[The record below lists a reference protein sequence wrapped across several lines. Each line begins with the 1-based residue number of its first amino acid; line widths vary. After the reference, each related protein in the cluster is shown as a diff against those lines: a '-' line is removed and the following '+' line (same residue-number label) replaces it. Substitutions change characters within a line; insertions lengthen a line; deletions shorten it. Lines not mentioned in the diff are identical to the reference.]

1 MLTELR
7 ISGLGVIDE
16 AVADFATGL
25 TVLTGETGA
34 GKTMVVTGLRLLA
47 GGRADPGRVR
57 RGADMA
63 LVEGRFDLAAAATMD
78 SVDRRELDRLI
89 EEADV
94 DLDEDGSVI
103 AARRVGADGR
113 SRARLGGRSV
123 PAGTLA
129 RFCAPVLAV
138 HGQNDQLRLL
148 RPDRQR
154 DAVDS
159 HGGEEARTALARYR
173 ETYHRWRHAARSL
186 AERTERTRE
195 LAREADLLRLGLD
208 EIDALDPRPGEE
220 AELDAVIR
228 RLTDSEELREVAGQA
243 HEALSGDGEA
253 TEPMV
258 GVLDQLRQR
267 LAGAGDPALEPIA
280 TSIEQAVAAL
290 GDAATELGLY
300 LAELPVDAADLDSA
314 MERKHDLK
322 ALTRK
327 YGTDVDDV
335 LAWAD
340 KARARLAEVDTSD
353 SAMAE
358 LTATVDRLTAEL
370 AEHGAALT
378 AVRRAAG
385 EDLARRV
392 SEELA
397 ELSMG
402 GARLVVRVTP
412 SGDGIASATESGL
425 DDVELALDGPS
436 GIVPLGKGASGGELS
451 RVMLALEV
459 VLAERSGG
467 GTLVFDEV
475 DAGVGGRAALSIGKR
490 LARLART
497 HQVIAVTHLAQVAA
511 YADTHLV
518 VHKDAESSGRDGV
531 VSGVR
536 AVADADRVTELARM
550 LAGME
555 DTDTGL
561 AHARELL
568 DKAQDDKAGK
578 GGKSR
583 KGRARS
589 TATR

>member
-16 AVADFATGL
+16 AVADFSPGL
-25 TVLTGETGA
+25 SVLTGETGA

-57 RGADMA
+57 RGADRA
-63 LVEGRFDLAAAATMD
+63 LVEGRFDLTTTVTADEPHRHGLYELLED
-78 SVDRRELDRLI
+78 SDAEF
-89 EEADV
+89 
-94 DLDEDGSVI
+94 DEDGSVI
-103 AARRVGADGR
+103 AVRRVGADGR

-148 RPDRQR
+148 RADHQR
-154 DAVDS
+154 DAVDT
-159 HGGEEARTALARYR
+159 HGGDAARTALEAYR
-173 ETYHRWRHAARSL
+173 DTFRRWRQAEASL
-186 AERTERTRE
+186 AERTGRARE
-195 LAREADLLRLGLD
+195 LAREADLLRMGLE
-208 EIDALDPRPGEE
+208 EIDALSPQPGEE
-220 AELDAVIR
+220 SELDAQIR
-228 RLTDSEELREVAGQA
+228 RLSDSEELREIAGAA
-243 HEALSGDGEA
+243 HEVLAGDGET
-253 TEPMV
+253 TEPVV
-258 GVLDQLRQR
+258 GVLDQLGQR
-267 LAGAGDPALEPIA
+267 LSGAGDPALDPIA
-280 TSIEQAVAAL
+280 TSIGQAVAAL

-314 MERKHDLK
+314 LERRYDLR

-335 LAWAD
+335 IAWAGQ
-340 KARARLAEVDTSD
+340 ARARLTEVDTSD
-353 SAMAE
+353 SAVAE
-358 LTATVDRLTAEL
+358 LEATVERLRAEVI
-370 AEHGAALT
+370 ERGAVLT
-378 AVRRAAG
+378 EVRRAAG
-385 EDLARRV
+385 ADLAERV
-392 SEELA
+392 SAELA

-402 GARLVVRVTP
+402 GARLAVRIAP
-412 SGDGIASATESGL
+412 SGDGLAGATESGL
-425 DDVELALDGPS
+425 DDVALELNGPS
-436 GIVPLGKGASGGELS
+436 GAVPLGKGASGGELS

-518 VHKDAESSGRDGV
+518 VHKDADTVSGDTV

-536 AVADADRVTELARM
+536 AVADTDRVTELARM

-568 DKAQDDKAGK
+568 ETAQKQ
-578 GGKSR
+578 KSQ
-583 KGRARS
+583 S
-589 TATR
+589 QVDL

>member
-16 AVADFATGL
+16 AVADFSPGL
-25 TVLTGETGA
+25 SVLTGETGA

-57 RGADMA
+57 RGATKA
-63 LVEGRFDLAAAATMD
+63 VVEGRFDLAAVDTMD
-78 SVDRRELDRLI
+78 PADRHELDELL
-89 EEADV
+89 EDTDV

-159 HGGEEARTALARYR
+159 HGGDDARAALEAYR
-173 ETYHRWRHAARSL
+173 GTYRRWREAERSL
-186 AERTERTRE
+186 SERTGRARE
-195 LAREADLLRLGLD
+195 LAREADLLRMGIE
-208 EIDALDPRPGEE
+208 EIDALAPESGEE
-220 AELDAVIR
+220 AELDALIK
-228 RLTDSEELREVAGQA
+228 RLTDSEELREIAGQA
-243 HEALSGDGEA
+243 HEVLSGDGE
-253 TEPMV
+253 TVEPVV
-258 GVLDQLRQR
+258 GILDQLRQR
-267 LAGAGDPALEPIA
+267 LSGAGDPALDPIA

-290 GDAATELGLY
+290 GDAGTELGLY
-300 LAELPVDAADLDSA
+300 LAELPVDVADLDSA
-314 MERKHDLK
+314 QERRHDLR

-335 LAWAD
+335 IAWAE
-340 KARARLAEVDTSD
+340 KARVRLTEVDTSD
-353 SAMAE
+353 TAVAE
-358 LTATVDRLTAEL
+358 LKATVERLSTEL
-370 AEHGAALT
+370 TERGAVLT
-378 AVRRAAG
+378 SVRRAAG

-392 SEELA
+392 SEELT

-402 GARLVVRVTP
+402 GAGLEVRVTP
-412 SGDGIASATESGL
+412 SGDGLAGATESGL

-436 GIVPLGKGASGGELS
+436 GVVPLGKGASGGELS

-459 VLAERSGG
+459 VLAEQSGG

-475 DAGVGGRAALSIGKR
+475 DAGVGGRAAPSNGKR

-518 VHKDAESSGRDGV
+518 VHKDSGGDDDGV

-550 LAGME
+550 LAGLE

-568 DKAQDDKAGK
+568 DTAQKQ
-578 GGKSR
+578 KSQAQVDR
-583 KGRARS
+583 
-589 TATR
+589 

>member
-16 AVADFATGL
+16 AVAEFSPGL
-25 TVLTGETGA
+25 SVLTGETGA

-63 LVEGRFDLAAAATMD
+63 LVEGRFDLSGAAT
-78 SVDRRELDRLI
+78 VDEADLGELRELLEDSDA
-89 EEADV
+89 E
-94 DLDEDGSVI
+94 LDEDGSVI
-103 AARRVGADGR
+103 AVRRVGADGR

-129 RFCAPVLAV
+129 RFCGPILAV

-148 RPDRQR
+148 RADHQR
-154 DAVDS
+154 DAVDT
-159 HGGEEARTALARYR
+159 HGGD
-173 ETYHRWRHAARSL
+173 AARDALKAYRDTYRKWRQAEASL
-186 AERTERTRE
+186 AERTGKARE
-195 LAREADLLRLGLD
+195 LAREADLLRLGLE
-208 EIDALDPRPGEE
+208 EIDALDPRSGEE

-228 RLTDSEELREVAGQA
+228 RLSDSEELREIAGAA
-243 HEALSGDGEA
+243 HEVLGGDGET
-253 TEPMV
+253 TEPIV
-258 GVLDQLRQR
+258 AVLDQLRQR

-314 MERKHDLK
+314 LARRHELR

-335 LAWAD
+335 IAWAD
-340 KARARLAEVDTSD
+340 RARVRLTEVDTSD
-353 SAMAE
+353 SAVAE
-358 LTATVDRLTAEL
+358 LEATVAKLGAQLLER
-370 AEHGAALT
+370 GAALSEI
-378 AVRRAAG
+378 RRAAG
-385 EDLARRV
+385 ADLAARV
-392 SEELA
+392 SAELG

-402 GARLVVRVTP
+402 GARLSVKITP
-412 SGDGIASATESGL
+412 SGDGLAGATESGL
-425 DDVELALDGPS
+425 DEVALELDGPS
-436 GIVPLGKGASGGELS
+436 GSVPLGKGASGGELS

-518 VHKDAESSGRDGV
+518 VHKDAGVDGADTV

-536 AVADADRVTELARM
+536 ALADTDRVTELARM

-568 DKAQDDKAGK
+568 ETAQTQ
-578 GGKSR
+578 KSQAQVDR
-583 KGRARS
+583 
-589 TATR
+589 

>member
-1 MLTELR
+1 K
-7 ISGLGVIDE
+7 
-16 AVADFATGL
+16 AV
-25 TVLTGETGA
+25 
-34 GKTMVVTGLRLLA
+34 
-47 GGRADPGRVR
+47 
-57 RGADMA
+57 
-63 LVEGRFDLAAAATMD
+63 VEGRFDLAAAATMA
-78 SVDRRELDRLI
+78 SEDRDQLDRLL

-94 DLDEDGSVI
+94 ELDEDGTVI

-129 RFCAPVLAV
+129 RFCSPVLAV

-154 DAVDS
+154 EAVDS
-159 HGGEEARTALARYR
+159 HGGERARVALRAYR
-173 ETYHRWRHAARSL
+173 ETFHRWREAERSL
-186 AERTERTRE
+186 AERTGRARE
-195 LAREADLLRLGLD
+195 LAREADLLRHGLD

-243 HEALSGDGEA
+243 HETLTGDGETA
-253 TEPMV
+253 EPV
-258 GVLDQLRQR
+258 VNVLDQLRQR
-267 LAGAGDPALEPIA
+267 LAGAGDPALDPIA
-280 TSIEQAVAAL
+280 TSIDQAVAAL

-300 LAELPVDAADLDSA
+300 LAELPVDAADLDA
-314 MERKHDLK
+314 ALERRHDLR

-335 LAWAD
+335 IEWAA
-340 KARARLAEVDTSD
+340 KARIRLSEVDTSD
-353 SAMAE
+353 SAVADLTATVARLALELEERGAE
-358 LTATVDRLTAEL
+358 LTAI
-370 AEHGAALT
+370 
-378 AVRRAAG
+378 RRAAG

-392 SEELA
+392 TSELA

-402 GARLVVRVTP
+402 GAGLVVRVTP
-412 SGDGIASATESGL
+412 AGDGLGAATESGL

-436 GIVPLGKGASGGELS
+436 GVVPLGRGASGGELS

-518 VHKDAESSGRDGV
+518 IHKAADSTGGDGV

-536 AVADADRVTELARM
+536 AVDDSDRVIELARM

-561 AHARELL
+561 AHAEELL
-568 DKAQDDKAGK
+568 GKAQSE
-578 GGKSR
+578 KSQAQVDR
-583 KGRARS
+583 
-589 TATR
+589 

>member
-1 MLTELR
+1 MLMELR

-16 AVADFATGL
+16 AVADFAPGL
-25 TVLTGETGA
+25 SVLTGETGA

-57 RGADMA
+57 RGADKA
-63 LVEGRFDLAAAATMD
+63 VVEGRFDLAAAATMA
-78 SVDRRELDRLI
+78 SEDRDQLDRLL

-94 DLDEDGSVI
+94 ELDEDGTVI

-129 RFCAPVLAV
+129 RFCSPVLAV

-154 DAVDS
+154 EAVDS
-159 HGGEEARTALARYR
+159 HGGERARVALRAYR
-173 ETYHRWRHAARSL
+173 ETFHRWREAERSL
-186 AERTERTRE
+186 AERTGRARE
-195 LAREADLLRLGLD
+195 LAREADLLRHGLD

-243 HEALSGDGEA
+243 HETLTGDGETA
-253 TEPMV
+253 EPV
-258 GVLDQLRQR
+258 VNVLDQLRQR
-267 LAGAGDPALEPIA
+267 LAGAGDPALDPIA
-280 TSIEQAVAAL
+280 TSIDQAVAAL

-300 LAELPVDAADLDSA
+300 LAELPVDAADLDA
-314 MERKHDLK
+314 ALERRHDLR

-335 LAWAD
+335 IEWAA
-340 KARARLAEVDTSD
+340 KARIRLSEVDTSD
-353 SAMAE
+353 SAVADLTATVARLALELEERGAE
-358 LTATVDRLTAEL
+358 LTAI
-370 AEHGAALT
+370 
-378 AVRRAAG
+378 RRAAG

-392 SEELA
+392 TSELA

-402 GARLVVRVTP
+402 GAGLVVRVTP
-412 SGDGIASATESGL
+412 AGDGLGAATESGL

-436 GIVPLGKGASGGELS
+436 GVVPLGRGASGGELS

-518 VHKDAESSGRDGV
+518 IHKAADSTGGDGV

-536 AVADADRVTELARM
+536 AVDDSDRVIELARM

-561 AHARELL
+561 AHAEELL
-568 DKAQDDKAGK
+568 GKAQSE
-578 GGKSR
+578 KSQAQVDR
-583 KGRARS
+583 
-589 TATR
+589 

>member
-16 AVADFATGL
+16 AVAEFAPGL
-25 TVLTGETGA
+25 SVLTGETGA

-57 RGADMA
+57 RGADRA
-63 LVEGRFDLAAAATMD
+63 VVEGRFDLAAAATMD
-78 SVDRRELDRLI
+78 ATDRQDLDQLLLD
-89 EEADV
+89 ADV
-94 DLDEDGSVI
+94 ETDEDGTVI

-129 RFCAPVLAV
+129 RFCSPVLAV

-154 DAVDS
+154 EAVDS
-159 HGGEEARTALARYR
+159 HGGDPARAALRAYR
-173 ETYHRWRHAARSL
+173 ETYHRWREAEKSL
-186 AERTERTRE
+186 SERTGRARE
-195 LAREADLLRLGLD
+195 LAREADLLRLGLE
-208 EIDALDPRPGEE
+208 EIDALDPQPGEE

-228 RLTDSEELREVAGQA
+228 RLTDSEELREVAGLA
-243 HEALSGDGEA
+243 HETLTGDGETA
-253 TEPMV
+253 EPV
-258 GVLDQLRQR
+258 ITILDHLRQR
-267 LAGAGDPALEPIA
+267 LSAAGDPALDPIA
-280 TSIEQAVAAL
+280 TGIDQAVAAL
-290 GDAATELGLY
+290 GDAATELGMY

-314 MERKHDLK
+314 LARRHDLR

-335 LAWAD
+335 IAWAE
-340 KARARLAEVDTSD
+340 RARTRLTEVDTSD
-353 SAMAE
+353 SAVAE
-358 LTATVDRLTAEL
+358 LTAVVARLANEL
-370 AEHGAALT
+370 TERGAALT
-378 AVRRAAG
+378 AVRKDAG

-392 SEELA
+392 TAELA

-402 GARLVVRVTP
+402 GAGMVVRVSP
-412 SGDGIASATESGL
+412 SGDGLAAATESGM
-425 DDVELALDGPS
+425 DEVELALDGPS
-436 GIVPLGKGASGGELS
+436 GVVPLGKGASGGELS

-518 VHKDAESSGRDGV
+518 VHKNADGGDGV

-536 AVADADRVTELARM
+536 AVDDPDRVVELARM

-561 AHARELL
+561 AHAGELL
-568 DKAQDDKAGK
+568 EK
-578 GGKSR
+578 
-583 KGRARS
+583 ARS
-589 TATR
+589 DKSQALVDR

>member
-16 AVADFATGL
+16 AVADFSPGL
-25 TVLTGETGA
+25 SVLTGETGA

-57 RGADMA
+57 RGADRA
-63 LVEGRFDLAAAATMD
+63 LVEGRFDLTAGATVD
-78 SVDRRELDRLI
+78 DADRREL
-89 EEADV
+89 EELLEDSDAE
-94 DLDEDGSVI
+94 LDEDGSVI
-103 AARRVGADGR
+103 AVRRVGSDGR

-148 RPDRQR
+148 RSDHQR
-154 DAVDS
+154 DAVDT
-159 HGGEEARTALARYR
+159 HGGDEARAALGAYR
-173 ETYHRWRHAARSL
+173 QTFRQWREAEASL
-186 AERTERTRE
+186 AERTGRARE
-195 LAREADLLRLGLD
+195 LAREADLLRMGLE
-208 EIDALDPRPGEE
+208 EIDGLNPQSGEE
-220 AELDAVIR
+220 AELDAQIR
-228 RLTDSEELREVAGQA
+228 RLTDSEELREIAGKA
-243 HEALSGDGEA
+243 HEALTGDEETTA
-253 TEPMV
+253 PMV

-267 LAGAGDPALEPIA
+267 LSSAGDPALDPIA
-280 TSIEQAVAAL
+280 TTFGQAIAAL

-300 LAELPVDAADLDSA
+300 LAELPVDTADLDSA
-314 MERKHDLK
+314 LERRHDLR

-335 LAWAD
+335 IVWTEN
-340 KARARLAEVDTSD
+340 ARVRLTEVDTSD
-353 SAMAE
+353 SAVAE
-358 LTATVDRLTAEL
+358 LEATVTRLAAQLE
-370 AEHGAALT
+370 ERGAALT
-378 AVRRAAG
+378 AIRRAAG
-385 EDLARRV
+385 ADLAERV
-392 SEELA
+392 SAELS

-402 GARLVVRVTP
+402 GARLSVRVTP
-412 SGDGIASATESGL
+412 AGEGLTGASESGL
-425 DDVELALDGPS
+425 DDVALELDGPS
-436 GIVPLGKGASGGELS
+436 GAVPLGKGASGGELS

-490 LARLART
+490 LAKLART

-518 VHKDAESSGRDGV
+518 VHKGADEDGGDSV

-536 AVADADRVTELARM
+536 AVADTDRVTELARM
-550 LAGME
+550 LAGLD

-568 DKAQDDKAGK
+568 ETAQRH
-578 GGKSR
+578 KSQAQVDR
-583 KGRARS
+583 
-589 TATR
+589 

>member
-16 AVADFATGL
+16 AVADFAPGL
-25 TVLTGETGA
+25 SVLTGETGA

-57 RGADMA
+57 RGADKA
-63 LVEGRFDLAAAATMD
+63 VVEGRFDLAAAATMD
-78 SVDRRELDRLI
+78 AADREELDRLLSD
-89 EEADV
+89 ADV
-94 DLDEDGSVI
+94 ELDEDGTVI

-154 DAVDS
+154 EAVDS
-159 HGGEEARTALARYR
+159 HGGEPARAALRAYR
-173 ETYHRWRHAARSL
+173 DTFHRWREAERSL
-186 AERTERTRE
+186 SERTGRARE
-195 LAREADLLRLGLD
+195 LAREADLLRLGLA
-208 EIDALDPRPGEE
+208 EIDALDPQPGEE
-220 AELDAVIR
+220 ADLDAVIR
-228 RLTDSEELREVAGQA
+228 RLTDSEELREVAGLA
-243 HEALSGDGEA
+243 HETLTGDGDTA
-253 TEPMV
+253 EPV
-258 GVLDQLRQR
+258 INVLDHLRQR
-267 LAGAGDPALEPIA
+267 LTAAEDPALDPIA
-280 TSIEQAVAAL
+280 TGIDQAVAAL

-314 MERKHDLK
+314 LARRHDLK

-335 LAWAD
+335 IAWAES
-340 KARARLAEVDTSD
+340 ARTRLTEVDTSD
-353 SAMAE
+353 SA
-358 LTATVDRLTAEL
+358 VAEL
-370 AEHGAALT
+370 AATVSRLAGELTERGAMLT
-378 AVRRAAG
+378 AVRETAG
-385 EDLARRV
+385 KDLAWRV
-392 SEELA
+392 TEELA

-402 GARLVVRVTP
+402 GAGMVVRVSP
-412 SGDGIASATESGL
+412 SGDGLAGATESGV
-425 DDVELALDGPS
+425 DEVELALDGPS
-436 GIVPLGKGASGGELS
+436 GVVPLGKGASGGELS

-518 VHKDAESSGRDGV
+518 VHKDSAGGEGV

-536 AVADADRVTELARM
+536 AVDDSDRVVELARM

-561 AHARELL
+561 AHAEELL
-568 DKAQDDKAGK
+568 GK
-578 GGKSR
+578 
-583 KGRARS
+583 ARS
-589 TATR
+589 DKSQALVDR

>member
-16 AVADFATGL
+16 AIADFSPGL
-25 TVLTGETGA
+25 SVLTGETGA

-57 RGADMA
+57 RGADRA
-63 LVEGRFDLAAAATMD
+63 LVEGRFDLTTAAT
-78 SVDRRELDRLI
+78 VDESHRRELDELL
-89 EEADV
+89 EDADAE
-94 DLDEDGSVI
+94 LDEDGSVI
-103 AARRVGADGR
+103 AVRRVGADGR

-148 RPDRQR
+148 RADHQR
-154 DAVDS
+154 DAVDT
-159 HGGEEARTALARYR
+159 HGGDEARAALDAYR
-173 ETYHRWRHAARSL
+173 STFRQWREAAASL
-186 AERTERTRE
+186 AERTGRARE
-195 LAREADLLRLGLD
+195 LAREADLLRLGLE
-208 EIDALDPRPGEE
+208 EIDALDPHPGEE
-220 AELDAVIR
+220 EELDARIR

-243 HEALSGDGEA
+243 HEALTGDGES
-253 TEPMV
+253 TDPLV

-267 LAGAGDPALEPIA
+267 LSGAGDPDLDPIA
-280 TSIEQAVAAL
+280 TSFGQAIAAL

-300 LAELPVDAADLDSA
+300 LAELPVDAADLDA
-314 MERKHDLK
+314 ALERRHDLRT
-322 ALTRK
+322 LTRK

-335 LAWAD
+335 IAWAE
-340 KARARLAEVDTSD
+340 KARVRLTEVDTSD
-353 SAMAE
+353 SAVAE
-358 LTATVDRLTAEL
+358 LEATVARLAAEL
-370 AEHGAALT
+370 EDRGAALT
-378 AVRRAAG
+378 EIRRAAG
-385 EDLARRV
+385 ADLADRV
-392 SEELA
+392 SAELA

-402 GARLVVRVTP
+402 GARLAVRVTP
-412 SGDGIASATESGL
+412 SGDGLSGATESGL
-425 DDVELALDGPS
+425 DEVSLELDGPS
-436 GIVPLGKGASGGELS
+436 GAVPLGKGASGGELS

-490 LARLART
+490 LATLART

-518 VHKDAESSGRDGV
+518 VHKGTDAGAAENGGGGAV

-536 AVADADRVTELARM
+536 AVADTDRVTELARM
-550 LAGME
+550 LAGLD

-568 DKAQDDKAGK
+568 DTAQRQ
-578 GGKSR
+578 KSQAQLDR
-583 KGRARS
+583 
-589 TATR
+589 

>member
-16 AVADFATGL
+16 AVADFSPGL
-25 TVLTGETGA
+25 SVLTGETGA

-57 RGADMA
+57 RGSDKA
-63 LVEGRFDLAAAATMD
+63 LVEGRFDLSTAATIND
-78 SVDRRELDRLI
+78 DDRRELDELLD
-89 EEADV
+89 ESDADR
-94 DLDEDGSVI
+94 DEDGSVI
-103 AARRVGADGR
+103 AVRRVGADGR

-123 PAGTLA
+123 PAGTLG
-129 RFCAPVLAV
+129 RFCAPLLAV

-148 RPDRQR
+148 RSDHQR
-154 DAVDS
+154 DAVDT
-159 HGGEEARTALARYR
+159 HGGDEARDALAAYR
-173 ETYHRWRHAARSL
+173 QTYRQWREAEASL
-186 AERTERTRE
+186 AERTGRARE
-195 LAREADLLRLGLD
+195 LAREADLLKMGLE
-208 EIDALDPRPGEE
+208 EIDALAPQAGEE
-220 AELDAVIR
+220 AELDALIR
-228 RLTDSEELREVAGQA
+228 RLTDSEELREVAGSA
-243 HEALSGDGEA
+243 HEALTGDGES

-267 LAGAGDPALEPIA
+267 LAGTDDPALDPIA
-280 TSIEQAVAAL
+280 TSIGQAVAAL

-300 LAELPVDAADLDSA
+300 LAELPEDAADLDSA
-314 MERKHDLK
+314 QERRHDLR

-335 LAWAD
+335 ISWAE
-340 KARARLAEVDTSD
+340 KARHRLTEVDTSD
-353 SAMAE
+353 SAVAE
-358 LTATVDRLTAEL
+358 LEATVARLAAEL
-370 AEHGAALT
+370 SDRGDTLTKIRRTAGA
-378 AVRRAAG
+378 
-385 EDLARRV
+385 DLAERV
-392 SEELA
+392 SAELSK
-397 ELSMG
+397 LSMG
-402 GARLVVRVTP
+402 GSRLAVNVVRN
-412 SGDGIASATESGL
+412 GEGLDGASESGL
-425 DDVELALDGPS
+425 DEVSLELEGPS
-436 GIVPLGKGASGGELS
+436 GSVPLGKGASGGELS

-518 VHKDAESSGRDGV
+518 VHKDSDADAGDTV

-568 DKAQDDKAGK
+568 DIAQKQ
-578 GGKSR
+578 KSQAQVDR
-583 KGRARS
+583 
-589 TATR
+589 

>member
-16 AVADFATGL
+16 AVAEFSPGL
-25 TVLTGETGA
+25 SVLTGETGA

-57 RGADMA
+57 RGADKA
-63 LVEGRFDLAAAATMD
+63 LVEGRFDLAATATMD
-78 SVDRRELDRLI
+78 AADRRELDELL
-89 EEADV
+89 EDADV

-103 AARRVGADGR
+103 ASRRVGADGR

-129 RFCAPVLAV
+129 RFCTPILAV

-154 DAVDS
+154 DAVDA
-159 HGGEEARTALARYR
+159 HGGDDALAALDAYR
-173 ETYHRWRHAARSL
+173 DTYRRWREAERSL
-186 AERTERTRE
+186 AERTGRARE
-195 LAREADLLRLGLD
+195 LAREADLLRMGLE
-208 EIDALDPRPGEE
+208 EIDELAPEPGEE
-220 AELDAVIR
+220 AELDALIR

-243 HEALSGDGEA
+243 HEVLTGDGET
-253 TEPMV
+253 TEPVV
-258 GVLDQLRQR
+258 GALDQLRTR
-267 LAGAGDPALEPIA
+267 LAAAGDPALDPIA
-280 TSIEQAVAAL
+280 TSIGQAVAAL

-300 LAELPVDAADLDSA
+300 LAELPVDAADLDA
-314 MERKHDLK
+314 ALERRHDLRT
-322 ALTRK
+322 LTRK

-335 LAWAD
+335 LAWAN
-340 KARARLAEVDTSD
+340 RARTRLGEVDTSD
-353 SAMAE
+353 SAVAE
-358 LTATVDRLTAEL
+358 LRSTVERLASEL
-370 AEHGAALT
+370 AERGAALT
-378 AVRRAAG
+378 SIRRAAG
-385 EDLARRV
+385 DDLAARV
-392 SEELA
+392 SAELA

-402 GARLVVRVTP
+402 GARLLVRITP
-412 SGDGIASATESGL
+412 SGDGLDAATESGL

-436 GIVPLGKGASGGELS
+436 GVVPLGRGASGGELS

-459 VLAERSGG
+459 VLAERTGG

-511 YADTHLV
+511 FADTHLV
-518 VHKDAESSGRDGV
+518 VHKNSGSSEPAGV
-531 VSGVR
+531 VSGVS
-536 AVADADRVTELARM
+536 AVADSDRVTELARM

-568 DKAQDDKAGK
+568 EKAQRE
-578 GGKSR
+578 KSQAQVDR
-583 KGRARS
+583 
-589 TATR
+589 

>member
-16 AVADFATGL
+16 AVADFSPGL
-25 TVLTGETGA
+25 SVLTGETGA

-57 RGADMA
+57 RGSDKA
-63 LVEGRFDLAAAATMD
+63 LVEGRFDLSTAATIND
-78 SVDRRELDRLI
+78 DDRRELDELLD
-89 EEADV
+89 ESDADR
-94 DLDEDGSVI
+94 DEDGSVI
-103 AARRVGADGR
+103 AVRRVGADGR

-123 PAGTLA
+123 PAGTLG
-129 RFCAPVLAV
+129 RFCAPLLAV

-148 RPDRQR
+148 RSDHQR
-154 DAVDS
+154 DAVDT
-159 HGGEEARTALARYR
+159 HGGDEARDALAAYR
-173 ETYHRWRHAARSL
+173 QTYRQWREAEASL
-186 AERTERTRE
+186 AERTGRARE
-195 LAREADLLRLGLD
+195 LAREADLLKMGLE
-208 EIDALDPRPGEE
+208 EIDALAPKAGEE
-220 AELDAVIR
+220 AELDALIR
-228 RLTDSEELREVAGQA
+228 RLTDSEELREVAGSA
-243 HEALSGDGEA
+243 HEALTGDGES

-267 LAGAGDPALEPIA
+267 LAGTDDPALDPIA
-280 TSIEQAVAAL
+280 TSIGQAVAAL

-300 LAELPVDAADLDSA
+300 LAELPEDAADLDSA
-314 MERKHDLK
+314 QERRHDLR

-335 LAWAD
+335 ISWAE
-340 KARARLAEVDTSD
+340 KARHRLTEVDTSD
-353 SAMAE
+353 SAVAE
-358 LTATVDRLTAEL
+358 LEATVARLAAELSDRGDTLTKIRRTAGADLAERVTAEL
-370 AEHGAALT
+370 
-378 AVRRAAG
+378 
-385 EDLARRV
+385 
-392 SEELA
+392 SK
-397 ELSMG
+397 LSMG
-402 GARLVVRVTP
+402 GSRLAVNVVRN
-412 SGDGIASATESGL
+412 GEGLDGASESGL
-425 DDVELALDGPS
+425 DEVSLELEGPS
-436 GIVPLGKGASGGELS
+436 GSVPLGKGASGGELS

-518 VHKDAESSGRDGV
+518 VHKDSDADAGDTV

-568 DKAQDDKAGK
+568 DIAQKQ
-578 GGKSR
+578 KSQAQVDR
-583 KGRARS
+583 
-589 TATR
+589 

>member
-16 AVADFATGL
+16 AVADFSPGL
-25 TVLTGETGA
+25 SVLTGETGA

-57 RGADMA
+57 RGSDKA
-63 LVEGRFDLAAAATMD
+63 LVEGRFDLSTAATIND
-78 SVDRRELDRLI
+78 DDRRELDELLD
-89 EEADV
+89 ESDADR
-94 DLDEDGSVI
+94 DEDGSVI
-103 AARRVGADGR
+103 AVRRVGADGR

-123 PAGTLA
+123 PAGTLG
-129 RFCAPVLAV
+129 RFCAPLLAV

-148 RPDRQR
+148 RSDHQR
-154 DAVDS
+154 DAVDT
-159 HGGEEARTALARYR
+159 HGGDEARDALAAYR
-173 ETYHRWRHAARSL
+173 QTYRQWREAEASL
-186 AERTERTRE
+186 AERTGRARE
-195 LAREADLLRLGLD
+195 LAREADLLKMGLE
-208 EIDALDPRPGEE
+208 EIDALAPQAGEE
-220 AELDAVIR
+220 AELDALIR
-228 RLTDSEELREVAGQA
+228 RLTDSEELREVAGSA
-243 HEALSGDGEA
+243 HEALTGDGES

-267 LAGAGDPALEPIA
+267 LAGTDDPALDPIA
-280 TSIEQAVAAL
+280 TSIGQAVAAL

-300 LAELPVDAADLDSA
+300 LAALPEDAADLDSA
-314 MERKHDLK
+314 QERRHDLR

-335 LAWAD
+335 ISWAE
-340 KARARLAEVDTSD
+340 KARHRLTEVDTSD
-353 SAMAE
+353 SAVAE
-358 LTATVDRLTAEL
+358 LEATVARLAAEL
-370 AEHGAALT
+370 SDRGDTLTKIRRTAGA
-378 AVRRAAG
+378 
-385 EDLARRV
+385 DLAERV
-392 SEELA
+392 SAELSK
-397 ELSMG
+397 LSMG
-402 GARLVVRVTP
+402 GSRLAVNVVRN
-412 SGDGIASATESGL
+412 GEGLDGASESGL
-425 DDVELALDGPS
+425 DEVSLELEGPS
-436 GIVPLGKGASGGELS
+436 GSVPMGKGASGGELS

-518 VHKDAESSGRDGV
+518 VHKDSDADAGDTV

-568 DKAQDDKAGK
+568 DTAQKQ
-578 GGKSR
+578 KSQAQVDR
-583 KGRARS
+583 
-589 TATR
+589 

>member
-16 AVADFATGL
+16 AVADLSPGL
-25 TVLTGETGA
+25 SVLTGETGA

-57 RGADMA
+57 KGATRA
-63 LVEGRFDLAAAATMD
+63 VVEGRFDLGAVDTMD
-78 SVDRRELDRLI
+78 PADRHELNELLEDT
-89 EEADV
+89 DV

-159 HGGEEARTALARYR
+159 HGGEGARVALEAYR
-173 ETYHRWRHAARSL
+173 ETHRRWREAESSL
-186 AERTERTRE
+186 SERTGRARE
-195 LAREADLLRLGLD
+195 LAREADLLRMGIE
-208 EIDALDPRPGEE
+208 EIDALAPKSGEE
-220 AELDAVIR
+220 AELDALIR
-228 RLTDSEELREVAGQA
+228 RLTDSEELREIAGQA
-243 HEALSGDGEA
+243 HEVLSGDGESV
-253 TEPMV
+253 EPVV
-258 GVLDQLRQR
+258 GILDQLRQR
-267 LAGAGDPALEPIA
+267 LSSAGDPALDPIA

-300 LAELPVDAADLDSA
+300 LAELPVDVADLDCA
-314 MERKHDLK
+314 QERRHDLR

-335 LAWAD
+335 IAWAE
-340 KARARLAEVDTSD
+340 RARTRLTEVDTSD
-353 SAMAE
+353 TAVAE
-358 LTATVDRLTAEL
+358 LKATVERLSAEL
-370 AEHGAALT
+370 VERGAALT

-402 GARLVVRVTP
+402 GAGLVVRVTP
-412 SGDGIASATESGL
+412 SGEGLTGATESGL

-436 GIVPLGKGASGGELS
+436 GVVPLGKGASGGELS

-475 DAGVGGRAALSIGKR
+475 DAGVGGRAALRIGKR

-518 VHKDAESSGRDGV
+518 VHKDAGTVDSDGV

-536 AVADADRVTELARM
+536 AVADSDRVTELARM

-568 DKAQDDKAGK
+568 DKAQEE
-578 GGKSR
+578 KSQAQVDR
-583 KGRARS
+583 
-589 TATR
+589 

>member
-16 AVADFATGL
+16 AVADFSPGL
-25 TVLTGETGA
+25 SVLTGETGA

-57 RGADMA
+57 RGADKA
-63 LVEGRFDLAAAATMD
+63 VVEGRFDLAASATMD
-78 SVDRRELDRLI
+78 PADRRDLDQLL
-89 EEADV
+89 EDADV
-94 DLDEDGSVI
+94 DLDEDGTVI

-154 DAVDS
+154 EAVDS
-159 HGGEEARTALARYR
+159 HGGEEARAALQAYR
-173 ETYHRWRHAARSL
+173 DTYRRWRDAERSL
-186 AERTERTRE
+186 AERTGRARE
-195 LAREADLLRLGLD
+195 LAREADLLRHGLD
-208 EIDALDPRPGEE
+208 EIDALDPQPGEE
-220 AELDAVIR
+220 AELDARIR

-243 HEALSGDGEA
+243 HETLTGDGE
-253 TEPMV
+253 TVDPV
-258 GVLDQLRQR
+258 VNVLDHLRQR
-267 LAGAGDPALEPIA
+267 LSGAGDPALDPIA
-280 TSIEQAVAAL
+280 TSIGQAVAAL

-314 MERKHDLK
+314 LERRHDLR

-335 LAWAD
+335 IDWA
-340 KARARLAEVDTSD
+340 ARARTRLTEVDTSD
-353 SAMAE
+353 TAVTE
-358 LTATVDRLTAEL
+358 LTATVARLAAEL
-370 AEHGAALT
+370 TERGAALT

-392 SEELA
+392 TAELA

-402 GARLVVRVTP
+402 GAGLVVRVSP
-412 SGDGIASATESGL
+412 SGDGLAAATESGL

-436 GIVPLGKGASGGELS
+436 GVVPLGKGASGGELS

-475 DAGVGGRAALSIGKR
+475 DAGVGGRAALSIGRR
-490 LARLART
+490 LAELART

-511 YADTHLV
+511 FADTHLV
-518 VHKDAESSGRDGV
+518 VHKSSVNGEAGDNGGDGV

-536 AVADADRVTELARM
+536 AVDADDRVTELARM

-561 AHARELL
+561 AHAGELL
-568 DKAQDDKAGK
+568 EKARAV
-578 GGKSR
+578 KSQAQVDR
-583 KGRARS
+583 
-589 TATR
+589 

>member
-16 AVADFATGL
+16 AVADFSPGL
-25 TVLTGETGA
+25 SVLTGETGA

-57 RGADMA
+57 RGADKA
-63 LVEGRFDLAAAATMD
+63 VVEGRFDLSATATMD
-78 SVDRRELDRLI
+78 PADRRDLDDLL
-89 EEADV
+89 EDADV

-154 DAVDS
+154 DAVDA
-159 HGGEEARTALARYR
+159 HGGDDARAALEAYR
-173 ETYHRWRHAARSL
+173 ETYRRWREAERSL
-186 AERTERTRE
+186 AERTGRARE
-195 LAREADLLRLGLD
+195 LAREADLLRMGLE
-208 EIDALDPRPGEE
+208 EIDTLDPQPGEE
-220 AELDAVIR
+220 AELDALIR

-243 HEALSGDGEA
+243 HEALTGDGET

-258 GVLDQLRQR
+258 GLLDQLRQR

-280 TSIEQAVAAL
+280 TSIGQAVAAL

-314 MERKHDLK
+314 LERRHDLR

-335 LAWAD
+335 IAWA
-340 KARARLAEVDTSD
+340 ARARTRLGEVDTSD
-353 SAMAE
+353 TAVAE
-358 LTATVDRLTAEL
+358 LRATVERLAAEL
-370 AEHGAALT
+370 CERGAALT

-385 EDLARRV
+385 EDLAARV
-392 SEELA
+392 TAELA

-402 GARLVVRVTP
+402 GARLAVRVTP
-412 SGDGIASATESGL
+412 SGDGLDGATESGL

-436 GIVPLGKGASGGELS
+436 GLVPLGKGASGGELS

-518 VHKDAESSGRDGV
+518 VHKDADPAGADSGSSGVV
-531 VSGVR
+531 VSGVT

-550 LAGME
+550 LAGLE

-568 DKAQDDKAGK
+568 EKAQYE
-578 GGKSR
+578 KSQAEVDR
-583 KGRARS
+583 
-589 TATR
+589 

>member
-16 AVADFATGL
+16 AVAEFSPGL
-25 TVLTGETGA
+25 SVLTGETGA

-57 RGADMA
+57 RGADKA
-63 LVEGRFDLAAAATMD
+63 LVEGRFDLNASATMD
-78 SVDRRELDRLI
+78 ATDRRELDELL
-89 EEADV
+89 ENSDAE
-94 DLDEDGSVI
+94 LDEDGSVI
-103 AARRVGADGR
+103 AVRRVGADGR

-148 RPDRQR
+148 RADHQR
-154 DAVDS
+154 DAVDT
-159 HGGEEARTALARYR
+159 HGGDAARSALDAYR
-173 ETYHRWRHAARSL
+173 DSYRRWREAETSL
-186 AERTERTRE
+186 AERTGRARE
-195 LAREADLLRLGLD
+195 LAREADLLRMGLE
-208 EIDALDPRPGEE
+208 EIDGLNPQQGEE
-220 AELDAVIR
+220 AELDALIR
-228 RLTDSEELREVAGQA
+228 RLTDSEELREIAGAA
-243 HEALSGDGEA
+243 HGFLAGDGESV
-253 TEPMV
+253 EPVV
-258 GVLDQLRQR
+258 GELDQLRQR
-267 LAGAGDPALEPIA
+267 LAGAGDPALDPIA
-280 TSIEQAVAAL
+280 TSIGQAVAAL

-314 MERKHDLK
+314 LARRHELR

-335 LAWAD
+335 IAWAE
-340 KARARLAEVDTSD
+340 KARVRLTEVDTSD
-353 SAMAE
+353 SAVAE
-358 LTATVDRLTAEL
+358 LQAKVAGLADEVAER
-370 AEHGAALT
+370 GAALT
-378 AVRRAAG
+378 KVRRAAG
-385 EDLARRV
+385 EDLAERV
-392 SEELA
+392 SAELA

-402 GARLVVRVTP
+402 GARLAVRITP
-412 SGDGIASATESGL
+412 AGDGLAGATESGL
-425 DDVELALDGPS
+425 DDVALELEGPS
-436 GIVPLGKGASGGELS
+436 GAVPLGKGASGGELS

-475 DAGVGGRAALSIGKR
+475 DAGVGGRAALSIGRR
-490 LARLART
+490 LASLART

-518 VHKDAESSGRDGV
+518 VHKDTDAGGGSTV

-536 AVADADRVTELARM
+536 PVADSDRVTELARM

-568 DKAQDDKAGK
+568 EKAQRQ
-578 GGKSR
+578 KSQAQVDR
-583 KGRARS
+583 
-589 TATR
+589 

>member
-16 AVADFATGL
+16 AVAEFSPGL
-25 TVLTGETGA
+25 SVLTGETGA

-57 RGADMA
+57 RGADKA
-63 LVEGRFDLAAAATMD
+63 LVEGRFDLAATATMD
-78 SVDRRELDRLI
+78 AADRRELDELL
-89 EEADV
+89 EDADV

-103 AARRVGADGR
+103 ASRRVGADGR

-129 RFCAPVLAV
+129 RFCTPILAV

-154 DAVDS
+154 DAVDA
-159 HGGEEARTALARYR
+159 HGGDDALAALDAYR
-173 ETYHRWRHAARSL
+173 DTYRRWREAERSL
-186 AERTERTRE
+186 AERTGRARE
-195 LAREADLLRLGLD
+195 LAREADLLRMGLE
-208 EIDALDPRPGEE
+208 EIDELAPEPGEE
-220 AELDAVIR
+220 AELDALIR

-243 HEALSGDGEA
+243 HEVLTGDGET
-253 TEPMV
+253 TEQV
-258 GVLDQLRQR
+258 LGALDQLPTR
-267 LAGAGDPALEPIA
+267 LAAAGDPALDPIA
-280 TSIEQAVAAL
+280 TSIGQAVAAL

-300 LAELPVDAADLDSA
+300 LAELPVDAADLDA
-314 MERKHDLK
+314 ALERRHDLRT
-322 ALTRK
+322 LTRK

-335 LAWAD
+335 LAWAN
-340 KARARLAEVDTSD
+340 RARTRLGEVDTSD
-353 SAMAE
+353 SAVAE
-358 LTATVDRLTAEL
+358 LRSTVERLASEL
-370 AEHGAALT
+370 AERGAALT
-378 AVRRAAG
+378 SIRRAAG
-385 EDLARRV
+385 DDLAARV
-392 SEELA
+392 SAELA

-402 GARLVVRVTP
+402 GARLLVRITP
-412 SGDGIASATESGL
+412 SGDGLDAATESGL

-436 GIVPLGKGASGGELS
+436 GVVPLGRGASGGELS

-459 VLAERSGG
+459 VLAERTGG

-511 YADTHLV
+511 FADTHLV
-518 VHKDAESSGRDGV
+518 VHKNSGSSEPAGV
-531 VSGVR
+531 VSGVS
-536 AVADADRVTELARM
+536 AVADSDRVTELARM

-568 DKAQDDKAGK
+568 EKAQRE
-578 GGKSR
+578 KSQAQVDR
-583 KGRARS
+583 
-589 TATR
+589 

>member
-16 AVADFATGL
+16 AVADFSPGL
-25 TVLTGETGA
+25 SVLTGETGA

-57 RGADMA
+57 RGATKA
-63 LVEGRFDLAAAATMD
+63 VVEGRFDLAAVDTMD
-78 SVDRRELDRLI
+78 PADRHELDELL
-89 EEADV
+89 EDTDV

-159 HGGEEARTALARYR
+159 HGGDDARSALEAYR
-173 ETYHRWRHAARSL
+173 DTYRRWREAERSL
-186 AERTERTRE
+186 SERTGRARE
-195 LAREADLLRLGLD
+195 LAREADLLRMGIE
-208 EIDALDPRPGEE
+208 EIDALGPESGEE
-220 AELDAVIR
+220 AELDALIK
-228 RLTDSEELREVAGQA
+228 RLADSEELREIAGQA
-243 HEALSGDGEA
+243 HEVLSGDGETA
-253 TEPMV
+253 EPVV
-258 GVLDQLRQR
+258 GILDQLRQR
-267 LAGAGDPALEPIA
+267 LSGAGDPALDPIA
-280 TSIEQAVAAL
+280 TSMEQAVAAL

-300 LAELPVDAADLDSA
+300 LAELPVDVADLDSA
-314 MERKHDLK
+314 QERRHDLR

-335 LAWAD
+335 IAWAE
-340 KARARLAEVDTSD
+340 KARVRLTEVDTSD
-353 SAMAE
+353 TAVAE
-358 LTATVDRLTAEL
+358 LKATVERLSAEL
-370 AEHGAALT
+370 ADRGGTLT
-378 AVRRAAG
+378 AVRVAAG

-392 SEELA
+392 SEELT

-402 GARLVVRVTP
+402 GAGLVVRVTP
-412 SGDGIASATESGL
+412 SGDGLAGAAESGL

-436 GIVPLGKGASGGELS
+436 GVVPLGKGASGGELS

-518 VHKDAESSGRDGV
+518 VHKDAGGDDDGV

-536 AVADADRVTELARM
+536 AVADVDRVTELARM
-550 LAGME
+550 LAGLE

-568 DKAQDDKAGK
+568 DTAQQQ
-578 GGKSR
+578 KSQAQVER
-583 KGRARS
+583 
-589 TATR
+589 

>member
-16 AVADFATGL
+16 AVADFSPGL
-25 TVLTGETGA
+25 SVLTGETGA

-57 RGADMA
+57 RGSDKA
-63 LVEGRFDLAAAATMD
+63 LVEGRFDLSTAATIND
-78 SVDRRELDRLI
+78 DDRRELDELLD
-89 EEADV
+89 ESDADR
-94 DLDEDGSVI
+94 DEDGSVI
-103 AARRVGADGR
+103 AVRRVGADGR

-123 PAGTLA
+123 PAGTLG
-129 RFCAPVLAV
+129 RFCAPLLAV

-148 RPDRQR
+148 RSDHQR
-154 DAVDS
+154 DAVDT
-159 HGGEEARTALARYR
+159 HGGDEARDALAAYR
-173 ETYHRWRHAARSL
+173 QTYRQWREAEASL
-186 AERTERTRE
+186 AERTGRARE
-195 LAREADLLRLGLD
+195 LAREADLLKMGLE
-208 EIDALDPRPGEE
+208 EIDALAPQAGEE
-220 AELDAVIR
+220 AELDALIR
-228 RLTDSEELREVAGQA
+228 RLTDSEELREVAGSA
-243 HEALSGDGEA
+243 HEALTGDGES

-267 LAGAGDPALEPIA
+267 LAGTDDPALDPIA
-280 TSIEQAVAAL
+280 TSIGQAVAAL

-300 LAELPVDAADLDSA
+300 LAELPADAADLDSA
-314 MERKHDLK
+314 QERRHDLR

-335 LAWAD
+335 ISWAE
-340 KARARLAEVDTSD
+340 KARHRLTEVDTSD
-353 SAMAE
+353 SAVAE
-358 LTATVDRLTAEL
+358 LEATVARLAAEL
-370 AEHGAALT
+370 SDRGDTLTKIRRIAGA
-378 AVRRAAG
+378 
-385 EDLARRV
+385 DLAERV
-392 SEELA
+392 SAELSK
-397 ELSMG
+397 LSMG
-402 GARLVVRVTP
+402 GSRLAVNVVRN
-412 SGDGIASATESGL
+412 GEGLDGASESGL
-425 DDVELALDGPS
+425 DDGSLELEGPS
-436 GIVPLGKGASGGELS
+436 GSVPLGKGASGGELS

-518 VHKDAESSGRDGV
+518 VHKDSDADAGDTV

-568 DKAQDDKAGK
+568 DTAQKQ
-578 GGKSR
+578 KSQAQVDR
-583 KGRARS
+583 
-589 TATR
+589 

>member
-1 MLTELR
+1 
-7 ISGLGVIDE
+7 
-16 AVADFATGL
+16 
-25 TVLTGETGA
+25 
-34 GKTMVVTGLRLLA
+34 MVVTGLRLLA

-57 RGADMA
+57 RGSDKA
-63 LVEGRFDLAAAATMD
+63 LVEGRFDLSTAATIND
-78 SVDRRELDRLI
+78 DDRRELDELLD
-89 EEADV
+89 ESDADR
-94 DLDEDGSVI
+94 DEDGSVI
-103 AARRVGADGR
+103 AVRRVGADGR

-123 PAGTLA
+123 PAGTLG
-129 RFCAPVLAV
+129 RFCAPLLAV

-148 RPDRQR
+148 RSDHQR
-154 DAVDS
+154 DAVDT
-159 HGGEEARTALARYR
+159 HGGDEARDALAAYR
-173 ETYHRWRHAARSL
+173 QTYRQWREAEASL
-186 AERTERTRE
+186 AERTGRARE
-195 LAREADLLRLGLD
+195 LAREADLLKMGLE
-208 EIDALDPRPGEE
+208 EIDALAPQAGEE
-220 AELDAVIR
+220 AELDALIR
-228 RLTDSEELREVAGQA
+228 RLTDSEELREVAGSA
-243 HEALSGDGEA
+243 HEALTGDGES

-267 LAGAGDPALEPIA
+267 LAGTDDPALDPIA
-280 TSIEQAVAAL
+280 TSIGQAVAAL

-300 LAELPVDAADLDSA
+300 LAELPEDAADLDSA
-314 MERKHDLK
+314 QERRHDLR

-335 LAWAD
+335 ISWAE
-340 KARARLAEVDTSD
+340 KARHRLTEVDTSD
-353 SAMAE
+353 SAVAE
-358 LTATVDRLTAEL
+358 LEATVARLAAEL
-370 AEHGAALT
+370 SDRGDTLTKIRRTAGA
-378 AVRRAAG
+378 
-385 EDLARRV
+385 DLAERV
-392 SEELA
+392 SAELSK
-397 ELSMG
+397 LSMG
-402 GARLVVRVTP
+402 GSRLAVNVVRN
-412 SGDGIASATESGL
+412 GEGLDGASESGL
-425 DDVELALDGPS
+425 DEVSLELEGPS
-436 GIVPLGKGASGGELS
+436 GSVPLGKGASGGELS

-518 VHKDAESSGRDGV
+518 VHKDSDADAGDTV

-568 DKAQDDKAGK
+568 DIAQKQ
-578 GGKSR
+578 KSQAQVDR
-583 KGRARS
+583 
-589 TATR
+589 

>member
-16 AVADFATGL
+16 AVADFSPGL
-25 TVLTGETGA
+25 SVLTGETGA

-57 RGADMA
+57 RGSDKA
-63 LVEGRFDLAAAATMD
+63 LVEGRFDLSTAATIND
-78 SVDRRELDRLI
+78 DDRRELDELLD
-89 EEADV
+89 ESDADR
-94 DLDEDGSVI
+94 DEDGSVI
-103 AARRVGADGR
+103 AVRRVGADGR

-123 PAGTLA
+123 PAGTLG
-129 RFCAPVLAV
+129 RFCAPLLAV

-148 RPDRQR
+148 RSDHQR
-154 DAVDS
+154 DAVDT
-159 HGGEEARTALARYR
+159 HGGDEARDALAAYR
-173 ETYHRWRHAARSL
+173 QTYRQWREAEASL
-186 AERTERTRE
+186 AERTGRARE
-195 LAREADLLRLGLD
+195 LAREADLLKMGLE
-208 EIDALDPRPGEE
+208 EIDALAPQAGEE
-220 AELDAVIR
+220 AELDALIR
-228 RLTDSEELREVAGQA
+228 RLTDSEELREVAGSA
-243 HEALSGDGEA
+243 HEALTGDGES

-267 LAGAGDPALEPIA
+267 LAGTDDPALDPIA
-280 TSIEQAVAAL
+280 TSIGQAVAAL

-300 LAELPVDAADLDSA
+300 LAELPEDAADLDSA
-314 MERKHDLK
+314 QERRHDLR

-335 LAWAD
+335 ISWAE
-340 KARARLAEVDTSD
+340 KARHRLTEVDTSD
-353 SAMAE
+353 SAVAE
-358 LTATVDRLTAEL
+358 LEATVARLAAEL
-370 AEHGAALT
+370 SDRGDTLTKIRRSAGA
-378 AVRRAAG
+378 
-385 EDLARRV
+385 DLAERV
-392 SEELA
+392 SAELSK
-397 ELSMG
+397 LSMG
-402 GARLVVRVTP
+402 GSRLAVNVVRN
-412 SGDGIASATESGL
+412 GEGLDGASESGL
-425 DDVELALDGPS
+425 DEVSLELEGPS
-436 GIVPLGKGASGGELS
+436 GSVPLGKGASGGELS

-518 VHKDAESSGRDGV
+518 VHKDSDADAGDTV

-568 DKAQDDKAGK
+568 DTAQKQ
-578 GGKSR
+578 KSQAQVDR
-583 KGRARS
+583 
-589 TATR
+589 